1 MRDIYFVAVVCANIF
16 FHFCNSGR
24 LNVVSVVDGVRIR
37 RVATLV
43 SHTNVIS
50 TPTDRRWVPCMGGV
64 GCVNVQLH
72 AVVGAGENAEF
83 SVVKELLW
91 EHRNLN
97 HSTGAGILC
106 AQLIVVSHIV
116 K

>member
-1 MRDIYFVAVVCANIF
+1 MRDINLSVIGVLY
-16 FHFCNSGR
+16 NSENGSR
-24 LNVVSVVDGVRIR
+24 LNVVSVVDGVRVR

-43 SHTNVIS
+43 SHADVIS
-50 TPTDRRWVPCMGGV
+50 TTTDRRWVPCVGGV

-83 SVVKELLW
+83 GVVKELLW
-91 EHRNLN
+91 KHRNLN
-97 HSTGAGILC
+97 HSTGAGILR